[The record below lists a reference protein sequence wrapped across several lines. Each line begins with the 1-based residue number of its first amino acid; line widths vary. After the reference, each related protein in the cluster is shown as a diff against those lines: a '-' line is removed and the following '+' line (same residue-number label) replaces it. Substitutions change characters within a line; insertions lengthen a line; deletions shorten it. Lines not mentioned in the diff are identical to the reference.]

1 VASRCLGGLRPSGC
15 GFCLGGAG
23 FNPQRYVPA
32 PKLFFDGENR
42 SCRKPASLQAN
53 AAHASHTGYGLKGT
67 WPVPGRHPV
76 HHRGPPSLT
85 PWKTQCAQS
94 NLLTAE
100 CPSMEC
106 RGIDRVRHWSC
117 AGLGAHSGQPGG
129 CSHRTTG
136 TQFTSVAVPPVPVT
150 CTHRSQTMGL
160 FGVKDIGAPEV
171 KFLDRCEIHC
181 SEGVLQVQVRRSRM
195 RVRGAKM
202 IRHRRSP
209 ATVNHAG

>member
-1 VASRCLGGLRPSGC
+1 MAVLDSTPSGMSLRPNSS
-15 GFCLGGAG
+15 LTVRSA
-23 FNPQRYVPA
+23 PA
-32 PKLFFDGENR
+32 KSLLHCRPKRLLPPTLATD
-42 SCRKPASLQAN
+42 
-53 AAHASHTGYGLKGT
+53 TKGT
-67 WPVPGRHPV
+67 WLAPGRYPV
-76 HHRGPPSLT
+76 HHRGPPLLT

-94 NLLTAE
+94 ILLTAE

-106 RGIDRVRHWSC
+106 RGIDRVWHWSC

-129 CSHRTTG
+129 CSHRPTWTRSPPSG
-136 TQFTSVAVPPVPVT
+136 GAVLLVPVT
-150 CTHRSQTMGL
+150 CTHRSQPMGL

-171 KFLDRCEIHC
+171 KFLDRCEIHG
-181 SEGVLQVQVRRSRM
+181 SEGVLQVHVRRSRM